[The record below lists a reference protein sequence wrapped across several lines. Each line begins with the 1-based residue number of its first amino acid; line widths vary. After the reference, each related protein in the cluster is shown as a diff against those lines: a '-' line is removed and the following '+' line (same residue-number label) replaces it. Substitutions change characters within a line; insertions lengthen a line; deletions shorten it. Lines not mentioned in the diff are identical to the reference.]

1 MIFDSLK
8 KMMGIETPDFK
19 TMVEQG
25 ATIIDVRTPSEF
37 NAGHIKGSIN
47 IPVDQVSNKAESIK
61 KMKQPIITCCL
72 SGGRSGSAASILNSK
87 GITSVNGGPWTSLNQ
102 KIK

>member
-37 NAGHIKGSIN
+37 NAGHIK
-47 IPVDQVSNKAESIK
+47 AESIR

-87 GITSVNGGPWTSLNQ
+87 GIKAVNGGPWTSLNQ
-102 KIK
+102 NIK